1 MSASKLD
8 ILALQL
14 DLAWENPM
22 ANLDNLSSMLERSKP
37 APDTLVVVPEMFPS
51 GFSMNAEVVAEL
63 DPSPSL
69 EAAGELAISHQI
81 YLLIGIALRADTHSA
96 RNMAILIDPNGTR
109 IAEYQK
115 IQPFSYGGED
125 KSYAAGSEV
134 VIASINGV
142 MIAPFICYDLR
153 FPEWF
158 RQAALQG
165 AEIFPVIANWPAK
178 RTHHWRTLLQARAIE
193 NLAGVVG
200 VNRCGADPFHQ
211 YAGDSAIVDPMGDVL
226 ANAGNGETAIRA
238 TFDIDALRAW
248 RSQFP
253 ALKDCKL

>member
-1 MSASKLD
+1 MSAHKLD

-22 ANLDNLSSMLERSKP
+22 ANLDNLSSILDRSKP

-63 DPSPSL
+63 DPSPTL
-69 EAAGELAISHQI
+69 EAARELAISHQI
-81 YLLIGIALRADTHSA
+81 YLLIGIALRADSHEA

-109 IAEYQK
+109 VANYQK
-115 IQPFSYGGED
+115 IQPFTYGGEHEH
-125 KSYAAGSEV
+125 YAAGSEV
-134 VIASINGV
+134 VVASVNGV
-142 MIAPFICYDLR
+142 MVAPFICYDLR

-158 RQAALQG
+158 RQAARQG
-165 AEIFPVIANWPAK
+165 AEVFPVIANWPAK
-178 RTHHWRTLLQARAIE
+178 RTRHWSTLLQARAIE
-193 NLAGVVG
+193 NLAAVVG

-211 YAGDSAIVDPMGDVL
+211 YAGDSAIVNHMGDIL
-226 ANAGNGETAIRA
+226 AHAGNGESAIHA
-238 TFDIDALRAW
+238 SLDIEALRAW
-248 RSQFP
+248 RDQFP